1 MTVRTAIKRSDNLS
15 ELVVLLAANRPDGKL
30 RASFG
35 IVELASM
42 QLELLFAVCKLFLE
56 RALRGLFELSDPP
69 ALDEVIDSS
78 LPALLARLGRGEGRG
93 RNGLCTFPLAER
105 SEVLVDVYTK
115 LELFRVVL

>member
-1 MTVRTAIKRSDNLS
+1 
-15 ELVVLLAANRPDGKL
+15 
-30 RASFG
+30 
-35 IVELASM
+35 M
-42 QLELLFAVCKLFLE
+42 QLELPFAVYKLFLE

-93 RNGLCTFPLAER
+93 RNRLYTFPLAKR

-115 LELFRVVL
+115 LELFRVVLQLRFRQTHEGPYL